1 MSSIWKEL
9 ENVNLVLINVC
20 FDKDDLEN
28 YGYYIRVDVQ
38 FFMGKLIV
46 IVVVQFLI
54 INLQR
59 FNRVKL
65 KLYKIIEVDIYIINR
80 VYFKKMKYKSSIKFL
95 C

>member
-1 MSSIWKEL
+1 MNQYLFYYGENRIGNDFYYMSSIWKEL

-46 IVVVQFLI
+46 VVV
-54 INLQR
+54 
-59 FNRVKL
+59 FN
-65 KLYKIIEVDIYIINR
+65 YKFIEI
-80 VYFKKMKYKSSIKFL
+80 
-95 C
+95 

>member
-1 MSSIWKEL
+1 MNQYLFYYGENRIGNDFYYMSSIWKEL

-46 IVVVQFLI
+46 VVV
-54 INLQR
+54 
-59 FNRVKL
+59 FN
-65 KLYKIIEVDIYIINR
+65 YIFIEI
-80 VYFKKMKYKSSIKFL
+80 
-95 C
+95 

>member
-1 MSSIWKEL
+1 MNQYLFYYGENRIGNDFYRMSSIWKEL

-46 IVVVQFLI
+46 IVV
-54 INLQR
+54 
-59 FNRVKL
+59 FN
-65 KLYKIIEVDIYIINR
+65 YIFIEI
-80 VYFKKMKYKSSIKFL
+80 
-95 C
+95 